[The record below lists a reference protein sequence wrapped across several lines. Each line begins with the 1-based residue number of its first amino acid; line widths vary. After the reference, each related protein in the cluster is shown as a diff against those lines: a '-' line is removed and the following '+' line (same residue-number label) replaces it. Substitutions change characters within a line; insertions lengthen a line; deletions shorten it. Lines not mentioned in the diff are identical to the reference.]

1 MFLPLQLSLC
11 YLCVTVRSDLTL
23 FSLYGSTLRPCV
35 GSVKP
40 IVGAERKIFL

>member
-1 MFLPLQLSLC
+1 MFLPLQRSLC
-11 YLCVTVRSDLTL
+11 YLCVTVRSDRDL

-40 IVGAERKIFL
+40 IVGADQKIFL